1 MEALFNVV
9 PILLIL
15 FAVYIAVVL
24 LRRSRQVSAAWT
36 RGITAQARCV
46 RSYTTTSGG
55 GNNTVRTTLH
65 HVYEF
70 TTGDGRVIRFDEEGG
85 PSTTVEGDIVTVH
98 YLPERPE
105 RATAKVPAQ
114 GKLAAST
121 GGAMLFLA
129 VFIAFAVFLM
139 VTWNS
144 DGSMP

>member
-9 PILLIL
+9 PLLLIA
-15 FAVYIAVVL
+15 FAIYTAVVI
-24 LRRSRQVSAAWT
+24 LRRSRQVSDAWS

-55 GNNTVRTTLH
+55 GDSTVRTTLH

-70 TTGDGRVIRFDEEGG
+70 RTRGGGVIRFDEEGG
-85 PSTTVEGDIVTVH
+85 PSTRVEGDIVTVH

-105 RATAKVPAQ
+105 HATAKVPAR
-114 GKLAAST
+114 GKLTAST
-121 GGAMLFLA
+121 AGAMLFLA

-139 VTWNS
+139 VAWNS
-144 DGSMP
+144 DAPMP